1 VIVTNQA
8 GIGRGYYTEEDFF
21 DLMDWMKEQFVEHR
35 GQIDAVY
42 FSPYHP
48 EFGIG
53 EYKRESKC
61 RKPSPGM
68 LLQAKDEFN
77 IDMVNSLLIGDNLS
91 DMVAGKK
98 AGVGKLLLFGRE
110 EVEKGYLTIK
120 NLSDALPMLLE
131 F

>member
-1 VIVTNQA
+1 
-8 GIGRGYYTEEDFF
+8 
-21 DLMDWMKEQFVEHR
+21 
-35 GQIDAVY
+35 
-42 FSPYHP
+42 
-48 EFGIG
+48 
-53 EYKRESKC
+53 
-61 RKPSPGM
+61 M